1 MNGAINGAIKSE
13 LSKEE
18 NFLISYIIMNP
29 MATYDECSTNLKIP
43 KRTISRLLSNLRLKG
58 IVIREGSKKSG
69 KWKIVK

>member
-1 MNGAINGAIKSE
+1 
-13 LSKEE
+13 
-18 NFLISYIIMNP
+18 MNP